1 MTEPE
6 PEAATAEPA
15 VKPWTIVTQV
25 KSNRVVYFTD
35 DPSYEP
41 LMDGDWY
48 YVSIFHEALPKGMTP
63 RNCWR
68 WRFTGGRFTDAGAP
82 RALPQAEKLL
92 EANRKALRQILA
104 EKIDAIRAPFA
115 PSCRDG
121 DTLRA
126 MKREEARAFLAGN
139 IPAGTALPLLEAVA
153 LARRCTLL
161 EAAQFILAKD
171 TEYRALLT
179 ESERF
184 REQLARA
191 IDAAS
196 TQARLLEVREWLLD
210 SVYPELTQRFRLKL
224 VDTEPL
230 DLNQALDATQRTHE
244 ITRLKARLR
253 ELVNEARKPLHSDYI
268 RNDDARRR
276 KLRLAQL
283 VATNLNAGRLAEAVP
298 PGMGV
303 DFDPLRIYAEA
314 RGLTLAEAADLLL
327 RSAEVTEAILDQTE
341 RLKDRLLVR
350 IEAVRS
356 LNDAKTVA
364 REAEEAFA
372 TKAQP
377 GAAPAA
383 AG

>member
-1 MTEPE
+1 
-6 PEAATAEPA
+6 
-15 VKPWTIVTQV
+15 
-25 KSNRVVYFTD
+25 
-35 DPSYEP
+35 
-41 LMDGDWY
+41 
-48 YVSIFHEALPKGMTP
+48 
-63 RNCWR
+63 
-68 WRFTGGRFTDAGAP
+68 
-82 RALPQAEKLL
+82 
-92 EANRKALRQILA
+92 
-104 EKIDAIRAPFA
+104 
-115 PSCRDG
+115 
-121 DTLRA
+121 
-126 MKREEARAFLAGN
+126 
-139 IPAGTALPLLEAVA
+139 LLEAVA

-171 TEYRALLT
+171 AEYRALLT

-244 ITRLKARLR
+244 IARLKARLR

-268 RNDDARRR
+268 RNDDMRRR

-283 VATNLNAGRLAEAVP
+283 VATNLNAGRPAEAVP

-303 DFDPLRIYAEA
+303 DFEPLRAYAEG
-314 RGLTLAEAADLLL
+314 RGLSLPEAAEVLL

-341 RLKDRLLVR
+341 RLKDRLLAR

-372 TKAQP
+372 TKPLP
-377 GAAPAA
+377 GTAPAPAA
-383 AG
+383 

>member
-6 PEAATAEPA
+6 PEAAAEPA
-15 VKPWTIVTQV
+15 AKPWTIVTQV

-68 WRFTGGRFTDAGAP
+68 WRFMGGRFTDAGTP
-82 RALPQAEKLL
+82 RALPQAERLL
-92 EANRKALRQILA
+92 EANRKALHQILT

-121 DTLRA
+121 DVLRA

-139 IPAGTALPLLEAVA
+139 IPAGTTLPLLEAVA

-196 TQARLLEVREWLLD
+196 TPEKLLEVREWLLD

-244 ITRLKARLR
+244 IARLKARLR

-283 VATNLNAGRLAEAVP
+283 VATNLAAGRPAEAVP

-356 LNDAKTVA
+356 LNDTKTVA

-372 TKAQP
+372 TKALP
-377 GAAPAA
+377 GAAPAP

>member
-6 PEAATAEPA
+6 PEAPAEPA
-15 VKPWTIVTQV
+15 AKPWTIVTQV

-48 YVSIFHEALPKGMTP
+48 YVSIFHEALPKGMTL

-68 WRFTGGRFTDAGAP
+68 WRFMGGRFTDAGTP
-82 RALPQAEKLL
+82 RALPQAERLL
-92 EANRKALRQILA
+92 EANRKALHQILT
-104 EKIDAIRAPFA
+104 EKIDAIRAPFT

-121 DTLRA
+121 DVLRA
-126 MKREEARAFLAGN
+126 MKREEARTFLAGN
-139 IPAGTALPLLEAVA
+139 IPAGTTLPLLEAVA

-161 EAAQFILAKD
+161 EAAEFILAKD

-196 TQARLLEVREWLLD
+196 TPEKLLEVREWLLD

-230 DLNQALDATQRTHE
+230 DLNKALDATQRTHE
-244 ITRLKARLR
+244 IARLKARLR

-283 VATNLNAGRLAEAVP
+283 VATNLAAGRPAEAVP

-350 IEAVRS
+350 IEAVQS
-356 LNDAKTVA
+356 LNDAKAVA

-372 TKAQP
+372 TKALP
-377 GAAPAA
+377 GAAPAP